1 MRSDNTSGCLRHK
14 RTCPAPLQGPDHCLH
29 LLTITTELSA
39 NGLKPRWI
47 LLPVFA
53 KKAAGKYFVKFS
65 LTCSYF
71 MNIDCNS
78 GGRGEFKWS
87 DVKDSAHRENYL
99 GHSLMA
105 PVGRWQQGRD
115 LQWYTKG
122 ETTAEEQAR
131 RDREELQ
138 RVKQAEEEAMAR
150 ALGLPLPVSSGS
162 ANANLTPL
170 GERETETAVQD
181 PADRKRERRSEQ
193 SRSPGRHRIRDRES
207 NRDRDRD
214 RRDHRH
220 HRHHRHHED
229 RERHHQNHRHRSRS
243 PSGDREHRRRRS
255 SSRSTSRVRA
265 GEDGHRRHREDHRR
279 RHPRDHDSDHY
290 RRR

>member
-1 MRSDNTSGCLRHK
+1 MDL
-14 RTCPAPLQGPDHCLH
+14 
-29 LLTITTELSA
+29 
-39 NGLKPRWI
+39 
-47 LLPVFA
+47 V
-53 KKAAGKYFVKFS
+53 AGVRKEGS
-65 LTCSYF
+65 R
-71 MNIDCNS
+71 

-193 SRSPGRHRIRDRES
+193 KTAETTDTTDTTGIMKTANVIIETTVT
-207 NRDRDRD
+207 DRDPRLVIV
-214 RRDHRH
+214 
-220 HRHHRHHED
+220 
-229 RERHHQNHRHRSRS
+229 NTG
-243 PSGDREHRRRRS
+243 GDD
-255 SSRSTSRVRA
+255 RVRGPQA
-265 GEDGHRRHREDHRR
+265 E
-279 RHPRDHDSDHY
+279 
-290 RRR
+290 

>member
-1 MRSDNTSGCLRHK
+1 MDL
-14 RTCPAPLQGPDHCLH
+14 
-29 LLTITTELSA
+29 
-39 NGLKPRWI
+39 
-47 LLPVFA
+47 V
-53 KKAAGKYFVKFS
+53 AGVRKEGS
-65 LTCSYF
+65 R
-71 MNIDCNS
+71 

-170 GERETETAVQD
+170 GERETETAEGTVYGIARATETETETAETTD
-181 PADRKRERRSEQ
+181 TTDTTGIMKTANVIIETTVT
-193 SRSPGRHRIRDRES
+193 
-207 NRDRDRD
+207 DRDPRLVIV
-214 RRDHRH
+214 
-220 HRHHRHHED
+220 
-229 RERHHQNHRHRSRS
+229 NTG
-243 PSGDREHRRRRS
+243 GDD
-255 SSRSTSRVRA
+255 RVRGPQA
-265 GEDGHRRHREDHRR
+265 E
-279 RHPRDHDSDHY
+279 
-290 RRR
+290 

>member
-1 MRSDNTSGCLRHK
+1 MDL
-14 RTCPAPLQGPDHCLH
+14 
-29 LLTITTELSA
+29 
-39 NGLKPRWI
+39 
-47 LLPVFA
+47 V
-53 KKAAGKYFVKFS
+53 AGVRKEGS
-65 LTCSYF
+65 R
-71 MNIDCNS
+71 

-193 SRSPGRHRIRDRES
+193 KTETAETTDTTDTTGIMKTANVIIETTVT
-207 NRDRDRD
+207 DRDPRLVIV
-214 RRDHRH
+214 
-220 HRHHRHHED
+220 
-229 RERHHQNHRHRSRS
+229 NTG
-243 PSGDREHRRRRS
+243 GDD
-255 SSRSTSRVRA
+255 RVRGPQA
-265 GEDGHRRHREDHRR
+265 E
-279 RHPRDHDSDHY
+279 
-290 RRR
+290 

>member
-1 MRSDNTSGCLRHK
+1 MDL
-14 RTCPAPLQGPDHCLH
+14 
-29 LLTITTELSA
+29 
-39 NGLKPRWI
+39 
-47 LLPVFA
+47 V
-53 KKAAGKYFVKFS
+53 AGVRKEGS
-65 LTCSYF
+65 R
-71 MNIDCNS
+71 

-115 LQWYTKG
+115 LQWYAKG

-131 RDREELQ
+131 REREELQ

-150 ALGLPLPVSSGS
+150 ALGLPLPASSGS

-181 PADRKRERRSEQ
+181 PADRKRERRSER

-207 NRDRDRD
+207 NRDSIMKSANVIIEATVTDRD
-214 RRDHRH
+214 PGLVIVNAGGG
-220 HRHHRHHED
+220 E
-229 RERHHQNHRHRSRS
+229 
-243 PSGDREHRRRRS
+243 
-255 SSRSTSRVRA
+255 RVR
-265 GEDGHRRHREDHRR
+265 G
-279 RHPRDHDSDHY
+279 PRAE
-290 RRR
+290 

>member
-1 MRSDNTSGCLRHK
+1 M
-14 RTCPAPLQGPDHCLH
+14 RTCHVPPSASSISHSPSVDNHNPAF
-29 LLTITTELSA
+29 A
-39 NGLKPRWI
+39 NGYSKDGSCRRCSQRRQPVGSLKEIR
-47 LLPVFA
+47 
-53 KKAAGKYFVKFS
+53 YMYS
-65 LTCSYF
+65 MDT
-71 MNIDCNS
+71 DCNS

-87 DVKDSAHRENYL
+87 DVKDSTHRENYL

-115 LQWYTKG
+115 LQWYAKG

-150 ALGLPLPVSSGS
+150 ALGLPLPPSSGN

-170 GERETETAVQD
+170 GDRETEAVVQE
-181 PADRKRERRSEQ
+181 PADRKKERRSER

-207 NRDRDRD
+207 NRDRDK
-214 RRDHRH
+214 DHR
-220 HRHHRHHED
+220 RHRHHEEC
-229 RERHHQNHRHRSRS
+229 ERHRSHRHRSRS
-243 PSGDREHRRRRS
+243 RSRDRERRRRRTR
-255 SSRSTSRVRA
+255 SRSSSRVRA
-265 GEDGHRRHREDHRR
+265 GDDGHRRHREDHRR
-279 RHPRDHDSDHY
+279 KHPRDHDSDHY